1 MSEPILTAS
10 IVGLDAYPV
19 RVEADISPGLHAF
32 IVVGLPDAAVQEA
45 RERVRSALK
54 QSSLEFPR
62 TRIAVNLA
70 PADVKKS
77 GTPFDVAI
85 ALAIMVAQGDLPS
98 CFKTS
103 MMVVGELGLDGSV
116 RPVHGVLA
124 VALLAKQ
131 QGIEEL
137 IVPAENA
144 AEAALIG
151 APLKIRPAKTLR
163 TIVDHLVGRAELPE
177 EPWQIPSL
185 ERSTSYT
192 HDFAAIRGQAQAR
205 RALEIAAAGAHNLV
219 MQGPPGSGKTLLARS
234 FPSIL
239 PSMTISEALDVTRI
253 HSIAGILPAT
263 TLMTERPFRAPHHSA
278 SMVSLIG
285 GGAMPRPGEISLAH
299 RGVLFLDEMLEFP
312 RMVLESLRQPLED
325 GTVTVSRAQGSLHFP
340 ARMMFLG
347 ALNPC
352 PCGFMTDAD
361 RACTCTPIQVSKYR
375 KRLSGPLLDRI
386 DLFLEVPK
394 VKTDELVDG
403 QNAEASQLV
412 RARVEHA
419 RRRQTERYAATKLTA
434 NSELSSHQVRT
445 LLSVSAE
452 AKILLRHATERHRLS
467 ARAYFRTIKVAQTI
481 ADLSGE
487 ERVEDLHVAEALQYR
502 QQEHVA

>member
-1 MSEPILTAS
+1 MSDAILTAS
-10 IVGLDAYPV
+10 IVGLDAHPV
-19 RVEADISPGLHAF
+19 RVEADISPGLGAF

-45 RERVRSALK
+45 RERVRSAMK
-54 QSSLEFPR
+54 QSEIAFPR

-77 GTPFDVAI
+77 GTLFDVAI
-85 ALAIMVAQGDLPS
+85 ALAILRAQGDLPGQS
-98 CFKTS
+98 SAST
-103 MMVVGELGLDGSV
+103 MVVGELGLDGSM
-116 RPVHGVLA
+116 RSVHGVLA
-124 VALLAKQ
+124 IAALAKRE
-131 QGIEEL
+131 GIEEL

-151 APLKIRPAKTLR
+151 APLRVRRARTLR
-163 TIVDHLVGRAELPE
+163 EVVDHLAKRAPLPE
-177 EPWQIPSL
+177 EPWQAPTL
-185 ERSTSYT
+185 ERATNYA

-239 PSMTISEALDVTRI
+239 PSMTLDEALDVTRI
-253 HSIAGILPAT
+253 HSIAGALSE
-263 TLMTERPFRAPHHSA
+263 LGLVRERPFRAPHHSA

-285 GGAMPRPGEISLAH
+285 GGASPRPGEISLAH

-312 RMVLESLRQPLED
+312 RSVLESLRQPLED
-325 GTVTVSRAQGSLHFP
+325 GTVTVSRALGSLLFP
-340 ARMMFLG
+340 ARVMFLG

-352 PCGFMTDAD
+352 PCGFMTDGD
-361 RACTCTPIQVSKYR
+361 RACTCTPVQISKYR

-394 VKTDELVDG
+394 VKPSELGDADD
-403 QNAEASQLV
+403 AETSAVV
-412 RARVEHA
+412 RARVEAA
-419 RRRQTERYAATKLTA
+419 RARQTERYRGLGLTA
-434 NSELSSHQVRT
+434 NSELGSREVRT
-445 LLSVSAE
+445 LLAMKDE
-452 AKILLRHATERHRLS
+452 AKQLLRHASERYRLS

-481 ADLSGE
+481 ADLVGADVIE
-487 ERVEDLHVAEALQYR
+487 VGYVAEALQYR
-502 QQEHVA
+502 QQEQA

>member
-1 MSEPILTAS
+1 MHDSILTAS
-10 IVGLDAYPV
+10 IVGLDAHPV
-19 RVEADISPGLHAF
+19 YVEADITSGLSAF

-54 QSSLEFPR
+54 QSEIVFPR
-62 TRIAVNLA
+62 TRVAVNLA

-77 GTPFDVAI
+77 GTPFDVAM
-85 ALAIMVAQGDLPS
+85 ALAIMVAQGDLPG
-98 CFKTS
+98 TLPRV
-103 MMVVGELGLDGSV
+103 MVVGELGLDGSV
-116 RPVHGVLA
+116 RPIHGVLA
-124 VALLAKQ
+124 VAALAKRG
-131 QGIEEL
+131 GIEEL

-151 APLKIRPAKTLR
+151 APVTVRRATTLR
-163 TIVDHLVGRAELPE
+163 QIIDHLLGRQKLPE
-177 EPWQIPSL
+177 EPWQPPCLDRPTNYI
-185 ERSTSYT
+185 
-192 HDFAAIRGQAQAR
+192 HDFSAIRGQAQAR

-239 PSMTISEALDVTRI
+239 PNMTLDEALDVTRI
-253 HSIAGILPAT
+253 HSIAGVLPRRG
-263 TLMTERPFRAPHHSA
+263 LMTERPFRSPHHSA

-312 RMVLESLRQPLED
+312 RTVLESLRQPLED

-340 ARMMFLG
+340 ARMMFVG

-352 PCGFMTDAD
+352 PCGFMTDSD
-361 RACTCTPIQVSKYR
+361 RACECTPVQIARYR

-394 VKTDELVDG
+394 VKTDELVAIEA
-403 QNAEASQLV
+403 AENSAAV
-412 RARVEHA
+412 RARVERA
-419 RRRQTERYAATKLTA
+419 RARQTVRYQKIGLTA
-434 NSELSSHQVRT
+434 NSELGSHQVRS
-445 LLSVSAE
+445 LLSMSAE
-452 AKILLRHATERHRLS
+452 AKTLLRHATDRYRLS
-467 ARAYFRTIKVAQTI
+467 ARAYFRTMKVAQTI
-481 ADLSGE
+481 ADLG
-487 ERVEDLHVAEALQYR
+487 DLDCIESEQMAEALQYR
-502 QQEHVA
+502 QQEHV

>member
-1 MSEPILTAS
+1 MSDSILTAS

-19 RVEADISPGLHAF
+19 RVEADITSGLSAF

-54 QSSLEFPR
+54 QSEVLFPR
-62 TRIAVNLA
+62 TRVAVNLA

-77 GTPFDVAI
+77 GTPFDVAM
-85 ALAIMVAQGDLPS
+85 ALAIMVAQGDLPARLPNV
-98 CFKTS
+98 
-103 MMVVGELGLDGSV
+103 MVVGELGLDGSV
-116 RPVHGVLA
+116 RPIHGVLA
-124 VALLAKQ
+124 VAALAKRE
-131 QGIEEL
+131 GIEEL

-151 APLKIRPAKTLR
+151 EPVKVRRAATLR
-163 TIVDHLVGRAELPE
+163 QIMEHLLGREPLPE
-177 EPWQIPSL
+177 EPWQAPCL
-185 ERSTSYT
+185 DRHTTYAY
-192 HDFAAIRGQAQAR
+192 DFAAIRGQAQAR

-239 PSMTISEALDVTRI
+239 PNMTLEEALDVTRI
-253 HSIAGILPAT
+253 HSIAGILPKRG
-263 TLMTERPFRAPHHSA
+263 LMIERPFRAPHHSA

-312 RMVLESLRQPLED
+312 RTVLESLRQPLED

-340 ARMMFLG
+340 ARMMFVG

-352 PCGFMTDAD
+352 PCGFMTDTD
-361 RACTCTPIQVSKYR
+361 RRCECTPIQINKYR

-394 VKTDELVDG
+394 VKTQELSDVEL
-403 QNAEASQLV
+403 AESSSMI
-412 RARVEHA
+412 RTRVEAA
-419 RRRQTERYAATKLTA
+419 RQRQLERYRTVGLTA
-434 NSELSSHQVRT
+434 NSELGSHQVRS
-445 LLSVSAE
+445 LLTILPE
-452 AKILLRHATERHRLS
+452 AKTLLRHATDRFKLS

-481 ADLSGE
+481 ADLAGSTQIE
-487 ERVEDLHVAEALQYR
+487 TAHMAEALQYR
-502 QQEHVA
+502 QQEHL